1 MRVYFSYNII
11 GANVSKNRQKL
22 TRAVNRSQPRW
33 LTKVN
38 KSEQKLTSK
47 GGNMIRYISLSQAA
61 EEQNL
66 KVSTLRKY
74 IKQGKLKAIKDG
86 NRYYITPEEY
96 DVFNISRIIGET
108 ARSPEELRKLVL
120 HIVNTSK
127 GRELD
132 INEEIIKDMTTK
144 MSGGNE
150 NDKQKN

>member
-1 MRVYFSYNII
+1 
-11 GANVSKNRQKL
+11 
-22 TRAVNRSQPRW
+22 
-33 LTKVN
+33 
-38 KSEQKLTSK
+38 
-47 GGNMIRYISLSQAA
+47 MIRYISLSQAA